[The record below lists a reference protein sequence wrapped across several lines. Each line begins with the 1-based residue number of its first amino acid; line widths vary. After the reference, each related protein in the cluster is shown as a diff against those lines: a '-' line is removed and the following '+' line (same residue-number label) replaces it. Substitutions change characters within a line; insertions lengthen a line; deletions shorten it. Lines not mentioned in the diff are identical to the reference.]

1 MSTTGTTTE
10 ADVFA
15 ERESAVRVYCR
26 KFPAVFT
33 RARGATVWDEEGRSW
48 TDLMSGA
55 GALNYGH
62 NHPALVRA
70 VVEYLQGD
78 GITHSM
84 DLHTAAKRAF
94 LRAFTEVVLEP
105 REMPHRVQFCGPTGS
120 NAVEAALKLARGAT
134 GRTNVVAFT
143 NGFHGMSLGALAATA
158 NRFKRSGGHAPLPD
172 VTRLPYE
179 GYLDGFDTLAYAR
192 KLLTDPGS
200 GIEPPAAF
208 VVEAVQGEGGVQ
220 AASVEWLRGLA
231 DLAREL
237 GSLLV
242 LDDVQAGCGR
252 TGSFLSCDGTGMRPD
267 LVCLSKSLGG
277 IGLPMAVVLVHPDLD
292 RQSPGEHSGTF
303 RGNNLAFVAAT
314 AALDLWRDGSFA
326 EAVAA
331 RARFLDD
338 RLRSLAAR
346 TGGTL
351 RGRGMLR
358 GITWADPAV
367 AGRVSGRAFDL
378 GVLAETSGPRG
389 EVLKL
394 LPPLVIEQR
403 QLEDALATLE
413 QAATEAKEAS

>member
-1 MSTTGTTTE
+1 MSTTGTIDGT
-10 ADVFA
+10 DLFA
-15 ERESAVRVYCR
+15 ERESAVRTYCR

-62 NHPALVRA
+62 NHPVLVAA
-70 VVEYLQGD
+70 VVEYLQSD

-84 DLHTAAKRAF
+84 DLHTTAKRAF
-94 LRAFTEVVLEP
+94 LQAFTEIVLEP
-105 REMPHRVQFCGPTGS
+105 RGMSHRVQFCGPTGS

-158 NRFKRSGGHAPLPD
+158 NRFKRGGAHAPLPD

-179 GYLDGFDTLAYAR
+179 GYLEGLDTLAYAR

-200 GIEPPAAF
+200 GVEPPAAF

-220 AASVEWLRGLA
+220 AASAGWLRGIS

-237 GSLLV
+237 GAVLV

-252 TGSFLSCDGTGMRPD
+252 TGSFLSCDGPGIRPD
-267 LVCLSKSLGG
+267 LICLSKSLGG
-277 IGLPMAVVLVHPDLD
+277 IGLPIAVVLVHPDLD

-314 AALDLWRDGSFA
+314 AALELWRDGSLA

-331 RARFLDD
+331 SARLLDD

-346 TGGTL
+346 TGGSL

-358 GITWADPAV
+358 GITWAEPAA
-367 AGRVSGRAFDL
+367 AGRASARAFEL

-394 LPPLVIEQR
+394 LPPLLIEQQ
-403 QLEDALATLE
+403 QLEEALATLA
-413 QAATEAKEAS
+413 QAATEATEVP